1 MNLAQN
7 ELTHVMKDRQKIGA
21 SLADIDPMSLDRS
34 VSFFLFRSFIPL
46 NYSYIIKASEFITI
60 LQKLYQGVFAFLR
73 SV

>member
-34 VSFFLFRSFIPL
+34 VSFFYLGVLFPW
-46 NYSYIIKASEFITI
+46 TI
-60 LQKLYQGVFAFLR
+60 HI
-73 SV
+73 S

>member
-34 VSFFLFRSFIPL
+34 VSFFYLGVLLPW
-46 NYSYIIKASEFITI
+46 TI
-60 LQKLYQGVFAFLR
+60 HI
-73 SV
+73 S